1 MMKILLLLPLPK
13 VVFCSSFFPC
23 FVFCFLMDSPH
34 FQSLG
39 TGRETWQLSD
49 SQIWKLELSKR
60 IYFPLAEATYYCR
73 KVPHLHFQSLQ
84 TRVLQTMCPLCFAST
99 TADTGPTC
107 LSSHP
112 YSILQSKENHS
123 SAPHAS
129 ICRSD
134 STL

>member
-23 FVFCFLMDSPH
+23 FVFLFSDGFSSFSVSGH
-34 FQSLG
+34 W
-39 TGRETWQLSD
+39 ETWQLSD